1 MKKILL
7 LLLLAAMPTALFAQ
21 KNTFDKFEDKEGVEV
36 ITISKKMIDLA
47 GEFKM
52 ELEDG
57 DADMLKKVTE
67 KIDELKIY
75 IAKASDSKSDIKKE
89 VKSYLKKNDLEALM
103 TVKKDGQNIQVYA
116 KQPDAKTI
124 EELIVFI
131 EGTDDKESVLVTFTG
146 LVQL

>member
-57 DADMLKKVTE
+57 DADMLKKITE

-131 EGTDDKESVLVTFTG
+131 EGTNDKESVLVTFTG